1 MQAFL
6 IQMGV
11 YLLKHSYVFHGILL
25 LFVVVRVYSF
35 FVTVFKIKI
44 WGLPW

>member
-6 IQMGV
+6 IQIGV
-11 YLLKHSYVFHGILL
+11 YLLKHSHVFHVILL

-35 FVTVFKIKI
+35 LVTVFKVKI
-44 WGLPW
+44 